1 MSNIT
6 TLSAETRKRTGS
18 GVLKQMRRE
27 GWIPSV
33 VYGTAGENQNIK
45 INKKAFSD
53 LIKASASTSLL
64 VTLDVEG
71 KEQLAFIQDMQINA
85 LSREIVHADFLA
97 VDDKTIITADLPLVL
112 VGEPKGVKLGGQLEQ
127 MVHSLKVKCFPQ
139 DLTAVIQADVSDLDV
154 SESYPIGS
162 IDFPKGVTPVLNDK
176 VVVALVAKTRA
187 AKSAGA

>member
-139 DLTAVIQADVSDLDV
+139 DLTADIQADVSDLDV